1 MKTLKVSK
9 DWVKKQ
15 LEKTPSLADNNERL
29 YYFFL
34 KENGYDITGSIRGLL
49 VDMSTR
55 KIPYIDSIGRA
66 SRLVQEKHPHLR
78 GKLYGKR
85 KKKAEEVKEEII
97 SYK

>member
-1 MKTLKVSK
+1 VKTLKVNK

-15 LEKTPSLADNNERL
+15 LEKDLLLADNNEKL
-29 YYFFL
+29 YFLFL
-34 KENGYDITGSIRGLL
+34 KEQGYDITKTVKGFLK
-49 VDMSTR
+49 DMSYR
-55 KIPYIDSIGRA
+55 KIPYIDSMGRA
-66 SRLVQEKHPHLR
+66 SRLVQEKYPHLR